1 LLFAGNGNWGG
12 EQIISKDYIDQTFTK
27 VWQGIKSDSIAQD
40 RGYALHWWI
49 SRDDDRSIIFN
60 ASGKF
65 GQYIFMDRTSDIVFT
80 LIIKC
85 QPPQGSRQNWGAL
98 AYINGVASIDFRL
111 TVAEFLESLELI
123 EIGAQIKNPVTLD
136 EGTSK
141 NSLTITAL
149 SLTH

>member
-1 LLFAGNGNWGG
+1 
-12 EQIISKDYIDQTFTK
+12 
-27 VWQGIKSDSIAQD
+27 
-40 RGYALHWWI
+40 
-49 SRDDDRSIIFN
+49 
-60 ASGKF
+60 
-65 GQYIFMDRTSDIVFT
+65 MDRTSDIVFT

-98 AYINGVASIDFRL
+98 AYINGVPSIDFRL

-141 NSLTITAL
+141 EFFDNYSVIIDAL
-149 SLTH
+149 VDISRPE